1 MAASRL
7 RRRSLASWIGLARW
21 SSSLT
26 ADSLTVRK
34 LRFISVVARSGSFHP
49 YIHQNTNCFISQP
62 PPSHSATI
70 HIVPSDPITRGDDP
84 GSSRISRISRI
95 KDQEIYFRLHAG
107 RRNAVLDGFNL
118 FQDEEIAAE
127 GAFPR
132 PVGVVIR

>member
-1 MAASRL
+1 MIPDL
-7 RRRSLASWIGLARW
+7 
-21 SSSLT
+21 
-26 ADSLTVRK
+26 
-34 LRFISVVARSGSFHP
+34 
-49 YIHQNTNCFISQP
+49 
-62 PPSHSATI
+62 
-70 HIVPSDPITRGDDP
+70 P
-84 GSSRISRISRI
+84 GSAGSAGSGI